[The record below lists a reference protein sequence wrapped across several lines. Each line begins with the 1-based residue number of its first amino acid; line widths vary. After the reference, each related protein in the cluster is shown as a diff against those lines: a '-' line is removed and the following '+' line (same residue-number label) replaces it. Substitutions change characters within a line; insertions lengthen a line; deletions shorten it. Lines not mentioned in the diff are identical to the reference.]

1 MIALSILCLVLSV
14 LIILVGMRGRVS
26 ARGVYCRACRFDLSG
41 IAHDQSNA
49 KCPECGRLLSFGK
62 APRRVTRR
70 RMRSVIV
77 IGILGFL
84 ITGGYLAI
92 LLSGSAGKVYRV
104 MPNGV
109 VLNASIWGSDDALD
123 VLMERIGKD
132 DQSIDEPAWDRLI
145 EHALIRLD
153 AIEIDWNPH
162 WGEVLYVAACTDRL
176 NVDELQKYIEQI
188 STLSLSVKGRMLGGA
203 DSVAV
208 TLDLRSHRASASTGG
223 QLPYRYLLKI
233 KQSGIEG
240 WVKEENTRYSNG
252 YTGGLPLNMS
262 TPPAGGWSSTS
273 VVADV
278 EMTRNGELLEIDETA
293 RMIVETSLEVVP
305 RDGDAEDALF
315 SIDQRFTA
323 DIRVFDPGVEL
334 VGRISPSEPI
344 DTLAERIT
352 LHPFKV
358 RPPDE
363 WDPQAGSPN
372 SMISYHI
379 ELQDTPHP
387 IAYTIYFLCANGDE
401 LQLDEVVAPPSSGS
415 HGLGRS
421 AKPDA
426 DDPEQ
431 AARIRRIAE
440 EMLKQGKATLILRV
454 TPELANDVAGI
465 DEVLDLDILVR
476 DVGVEPSSGDS
487 ISIWSSV
494 SPDGVKGTA
503 LEREGVV
510 LSDEDSRT
518 DGDD

>member
-1 MIALSILCLVLSV
+1 MMTISILCLALSV
-14 LIILVGMRGRVS
+14 LIILFGMRGRVS
-26 ARGVYCRACRFDLSG
+26 ARGLYCRACRFDLSG
-41 IAHDQSNA
+41 IAHDQPNA
-49 KCPECGRLLSFGK
+49 KCPECGRLLRFGK
-62 APRRVTRR
+62 APRQVVRR
-70 RMRSVIV
+70 RMRLVV
-77 IGILGFL
+77 AFGIFGFL
-84 ITGGYLAI
+84 ISGGYLAI

-109 VLNASIWGSDDALD
+109 VLNASIWGSEDALD
-123 VLMERIGKD
+123 VLMERIGND
-132 DQSIDEPAWDRLI
+132 DQSIDEPAWDQLI
-145 EHALIRLD
+145 DHALIRLD

-162 WGEVLYVAACTDRL
+162 WGEILYVAACTDRM

-188 STLSLSVKGRMLGGA
+188 STLSMSVKGRMLGGE

-208 TLDLRSHRASASTGG
+208 TLELRSHRASASTGG
-223 QLPYRYLLKI
+223 QLPYRYLLKL
-233 KQSGIEG
+233 KQSGIDG
-240 WVKEENTRYSNG
+240 WVNEDNASF
-252 YTGGLPLNMS
+252 YTGFEGGLPLSMS

-273 VVADV
+273 VVAEV
-278 EMTRNGELLEIDETA
+278 GMTRDGELLEIDETA
-293 RMIVETSLEVVP
+293 RMVVETSLEVVS
-305 RDGDAEDALF
+305 RDGGDALF

-323 DIRVFDPGVEL
+323 DIRVFDPDVEL

-358 RPPDE
+358 THPEE
-363 WDPQAGSPN
+363 WDAQAGSPN

-387 IAYTIYFLCANGDE
+387 IAYTIYFLSANGEE
-401 LQLDEVVAPPSSGS
+401 LQLDEIVAPPSSGS

-421 AKPDA
+421 AKPGA

-440 EMLKQGKATLILRV
+440 EMLEQGKATLILRV
-454 TPELANDVAGI
+454 TPELANDVAGSGGM
-465 DEVLDLDILVR
+465 LDLDILVR
-476 DVGVEPSSGDS
+476 DVGVEPQSGDS
-487 ISIWSSV
+487 ISSWSSV

-510 LSDEDSRT
+510 LSDEDSKT